1 MGKACVAGARGIVG
15 FREQVVAH
23 GPAQTGL
30 HVNGADAGDIAWGLC
45 EAFRDRDRLAAW
57 GAAGRARV
65 EAMFTWADSARAT
78 ESVYSSLK
86 SASTF

>member
-1 MGKACVAGARGIVG
+1 
-15 FREQVVAH
+15 VAH

-57 GAAGRARV
+57 GVAGRARV
-65 EAMFTWADSARAT
+65 EALFTWADSARAT
-78 ESVYSSLK
+78 ESVYR
-86 SASTF
+86 SARF